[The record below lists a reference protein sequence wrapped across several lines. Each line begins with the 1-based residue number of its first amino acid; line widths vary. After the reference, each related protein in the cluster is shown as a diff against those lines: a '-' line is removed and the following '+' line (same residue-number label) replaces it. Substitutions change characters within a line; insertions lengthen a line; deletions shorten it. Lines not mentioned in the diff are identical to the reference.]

1 MKKIVAL
8 VMVGVFLFLSCAHQK
23 ELTPEEK
30 EQYRKANAVYRAG
43 QRGGP

>member
-1 MKKIVAL
+1 MKKIIAL
-8 VMVGVFLFLSCAHQK
+8 ALAGILLFMSCAHQK

-30 EQYRKANAVYRAG
+30 EEYRRSNATYRAG